1 VRLLDHIAQSTAP
14 LIVRQHSGAQWRLTG
29 ASDFARQLVQCPL
42 RYVLSDELV
51 RTCIALAYS
60 DGDELSGCLDLLHLP
75 AEQVWIEWDEA
86 ARHAELTRWLPQ
98 QCSRLDVPPVLRAG
112 VLISAQPHCRSG
124 TLRTFW
130 LTGSEPREPV
140 LAAVE
145 TLLDLDGTAGTAA
158 PADLLNGGC
167 VAVSDPGSEQVDS
180 LLQCARFRLDGAWQR
195 YYQQVADSA
204 QLRRRVM
211 EHSLAA
217 VAFDVPLLLALFL
230 LMSIRDD
237 LVRLPVDPQRLNS
250 KRLRLGKPPLLEHL
264 EICAPVF
271 TPAAAERAESSG
283 ALRRAPRFH
292 HVRGHIVR
300 RLDTVYWRA
309 PHWRGHVRLGSVRSR
324 TVELHVPG

>member
-14 LIVRQHSGAQWRLTG
+14 LIVRQDSGAQWRLTG
-29 ASDFARQLVQCPL
+29 ASDFARQLRQCPL

-60 DGDELSGCLDLLHLP
+60 DGDELSACLDLLHLP
-75 AEQVWIEWDEA
+75 AEQVWIEWDEG
-86 ARHAELTRWLPQ
+86 ARHAELRRCLPQ
-98 QCSRLDVPPVLRAG
+98 CSPLVVPAALRAG
-112 VLISAQPHCRSG
+112 VLISARPHCRSG
-124 TLRTFW
+124 SLRTFW
-130 LTGSEPREPV
+130 LSGREPREPL

-145 TLLDLDGTAGTAA
+145 TLLDMDGAA
-158 PADLLNGGC
+158 PAGAPTDLLQGGC
-167 VAVSDPGSEQVDS
+167 VAISDPGSEQVDS
-180 LLQCARFRLDGAWQR
+180 LLKCARFRLDGAWQR
-195 YYQQVADSA
+195 YYQQVADSP
-204 QLRRRVM
+204 QLRSQVM

-237 LVRLPVDPQRLNS
+237 LVRLPVNPRRLNA

-271 TPAAAERAESSG
+271 TRAATGHGESAA
-283 ALRRAPRFH
+283 ALRRGPRFH

-300 RLDTVYWRA
+300 RRDTVYWRA
-309 PHWRGHVRLGSVRSR
+309 PHWRGHVRLGSIRSR
-324 TVELHVPG
+324 TVELHLPA